1 MNAGTDPSP
10 TVAPGDPPAI
20 GPSNAPIAG
29 APGAPAASLSEI
41 RPPVP
46 STPVAPAARI
56 PSLARRLTI
65 GSIRLV
71 LLLLLY
77 VGVPVIGLSIL
88 AAHGLASS
96 FPIPTV
102 TVFGAVLSILS
113 TARYVGRPTLAY
125 GPLCIVTSAG
135 GILYFLYFSGLAS
148 VSLHLSN
155 VSIELVFG
163 ALLALLA
170 LVPAFGLAAGVV
182 TTVEDARHPGERLP
196 FDYPA

>member
-1 MNAGTDPSP
+1 MSSGADPTP
-10 TVAPGDPPAI
+10 TVAPG
-20 GPSNAPIAG
+20 GPG
-29 APGAPAASLSEI
+29 PGAPNTTIAG
-41 RPPVP
+41 PPVGS
-46 STPVAPAARI
+46 STDLRAPVRSAPVAPAARI

-65 GSIRLV
+65 GAIRLV

-88 AAHGLASS
+88 ASHGLASG
-96 FPIPTV
+96 FPLPTV
-102 TVFGAVLSILS
+102 TAFGAALSILS
-113 TARYVGRPTLAY
+113 TARYIGRPTRAY